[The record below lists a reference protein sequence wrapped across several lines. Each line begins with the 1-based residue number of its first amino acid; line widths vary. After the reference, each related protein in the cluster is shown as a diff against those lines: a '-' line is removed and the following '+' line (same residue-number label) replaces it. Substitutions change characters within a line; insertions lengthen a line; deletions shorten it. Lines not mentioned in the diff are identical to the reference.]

1 MEENKTIGIKGN
13 ETIEELVKKITTV
26 QSPRDKIL
34 ACFTIITYLEI
45 KNSVS
50 PGAYTFNIGVS
61 KKYPPSSPEE
71 IEKLNQS
78 TAMYNTKFGPTD
90 FGSDINTFLF
100 YLKEI
105 DENCY
110 LDLVNTYEIISKKE
124 KKKREKKE
132 KFIWIVIIGIIII
145 VYFLNN

>member
-1 MEENKTIGIKGN
+1 MKENISIKGN

-26 QSPRDKIL
+26 ESPRDKIL

-50 PGAYTFNIGVS
+50 PGSYTFNIAFS

-78 TAMYNTKFGPTD
+78 TARDNSKFGPMD

-124 KKKREKKE
+124 KEKREKRE
-132 KFIWIVIIGIIII
+132 KIIWIVIIGIII
-145 VYFLNN
+145 VYFLLS